1 MQIFQTMISGAEA
14 LMRCFKEEKV
24 DTIFGYPGGFI
35 IPAFDALYSYR
46 EIFKFIL
53 TRHEQGAIHA
63 AQGYARV
70 TGKPGLVMVTSGPA
84 ATNIVTGAADAMMD
98 STPLVIITGQSTV
111 AQLGSDSF
119 QETDVIG
126 ITQPVTKWSYQVRRA
141 EDLPWAVA
149 RAFYIAREGRPGP
162 VVLDISK
169 DAQVQTLDF
178 QYTPCQFIRSY
189 QPYPK
194 AKPAALEEAAALI
207 NAAERPLAV
216 VGQGVQLGHAV
227 QELYAFLEKAD
238 IPAAST
244 LMGLSIMAEDYPLNM
259 GMVGMHGNV
268 APNRQTNQCDVLIAI
283 GMRFSDRVTGEI
295 QSYAPQAKIIHLD
308 IDPSEINKNV
318 KVDVPIVAD
327 VKESLP
333 ALTALLK
340 ENKHTAWIESFAPYR
355 QQEYDEVIRKDLYPE
370 HEALTMAEVLKCLS
384 DRSGDNATL
393 VADVGQNQMISARYF
408 SASPKRQFIASGGLG
423 TMGFGFP
430 AAIGAALGKPDAEVY
445 AVCGDGGV
453 QMTIQELG
461 TIMQYQMP
469 VKLIILN
476 NSYLGMVRQW
486 QELFWQ
492 ERYSSTPMVNPD
504 FVKIAQAY
512 GIDAACV
519 DQREQLQDA
528 IDTMVAHQ
536 GPYVLEV
543 RVEQHGLVYP
553 MIPAG
558 SPISDIMMCKD

>member
-1 MQIFQTMISGAEA
+1 MISGAEA

-35 IPAFDALYSYR
+35 IPAFDALYSYQDV
-46 EIFKFIL
+46 FKFIL

-70 TGKPGLVMVTSGPA
+70 SGKPGLVMVTSGPA

-141 EDLPWAVA
+141 EDIPWAVA
-149 RAFYIAREGRPGP
+149 RAFYIARVGRPGP

-169 DAQVQTLDF
+169 DAQVQMLDF
-178 QYTPCQFIRSY
+178 HYEACDFIRSY

-194 AKPAALEEAAALI
+194 AKTEALQAAAALI
-207 NAAERPLAV
+207 NAAEKPLAI
-216 VGQGVQLGHAV
+216 VGQGVQLGGAM

-283 GMRFSDRVTGEI
+283 GMRFSDRVTGQI
-295 QSYAPQAKIIHLD
+295 ASYAPQAKIIHLD

-318 KVDVPIVAD
+318 KVDVAIVAD

-333 ALTALLK
+333 ELTTLIK
-340 ENKHTAWIESFAPYR
+340 ENKHSAWIESFEPYR
-355 QQEYDEVIRKDLYPE
+355 LQEYQEVISKDIYPQG
-370 HEALTMAEVLKCLS
+370 EALTMAEVLKCLS
-384 DRSGDNATL
+384 DTSGEHATL

-408 SASPKRQFIASGGLG
+408 SASPQRQFIASGGLG

-430 AAIGAALGKPDAEVY
+430 AAIGAALGNPQAETYV
-445 AVCGDGGV
+445 VCGDGGI

-461 TIMQYQMP
+461 TILQDQMP
-469 VKLIILN
+469 VKIVILN

-492 ERYSSTPMVNPD
+492 ERYSSTPMINPD

-512 GIDAACV
+512 GIQANGIDK
-519 DQREQLQDA
+519 REDLQKA
-528 IDTMVAHQ
+528 ISDMVNYQ
-536 GPYVLEV
+536 GPYLLEV
-543 RVEQHGLVYP
+543 KVEPHTLVYP

-558 SPISDIMMCKD
+558 SPISNIILGKDNA

>member
-1 MQIFQTMISGAEA
+1 MISGAEA

-35 IPAFDALYSYR
+35 IPAFDALYSYQDD
-46 EIFKFIL
+46 FKFIL
-53 TRHEQGAIHA
+53 TRHEQGAVHA

-70 TGKPGLVMVTSGPA
+70 SGKPGLVMVTSGPA

-141 EDLPWAVA
+141 EDIPWAVA
-149 RAFYIAREGRPGP
+149 RAFYIARVGRPGP

-169 DAQVQTLDF
+169 DAQVQMLDF
-178 QYTPCQFIRSY
+178 HYKACDFIRSY
-189 QPYPK
+189 QAYPT
-194 AKPAALEEAAALI
+194 PSENSLQEAATLI
-207 NAAERPLAV
+207 NAAQRPLAV
-216 VGQGVQLGHAV
+216 VGQGVQLGCAIP
-227 QELYAFLEKAD
+227 ELYAFLEKAD

-268 APNRQTNQCDVLIAI
+268 APNRQTNACDVLIAI
-283 GMRFSDRVTGEI
+283 GMRFSDRVTGDI
-295 QSYAPQAKIIHLD
+295 KSYAPQAKIIHLD

-318 KVDVPIVAD
+318 KVDVAIVAD

-333 ALTALLK
+333 ALTQLIQPA
-340 ENKHTAWIESFAPYR
+340 KHTAWIESFATYR
-355 QQEYDEVIRKDLYPE
+355 QQEYEEVIRKDLYPE
-370 HEALTMAEVLKCLS
+370 QEALTMAEVLKSLS
-384 DRSGDNATL
+384 DQAGEHANL
-393 VADVGQNQMISARYF
+393 VADVGQNQMVSARYF

-430 AAIGAALGKPDAEVY
+430 AAIGAALGDPQAETYV
-445 AVCGDGGV
+445 VCGDGGI

-461 TIMQYQMP
+461 TILQYQMP

-492 ERYSSTPMVNPD
+492 ERYSSTPMINPD

-512 GIDAACV
+512 GIASTCV
-519 DQREQLQDA
+519 EKREDLQQA
-528 IDTMVAHQ
+528 IADMIAHQ

-543 RVEQHGLVYP
+543 KVEQNGLVYP

-558 SPISDIMMCKD
+558 SPISNIMMGKNK

>member
-1 MQIFQTMISGAEA
+1 MISGAEA

-46 EIFKFIL
+46 ETFKFIL

-70 TGKPGLVMVTSGPA
+70 SGKPGLVMVTSGPA

-149 RAFYIAREGRPGP
+149 RAFYIARVGRPGP

-169 DAQVQTLDF
+169 DAQVQMLDF
-178 QYTPCQFIRSY
+178 HYEPCDFIRSY
-189 QPYPK
+189 QAYPR
-194 AKPAALEEAAALI
+194 ASQQALQEAAALI
-207 NAAERPLAV
+207 NQAERPLAV
-216 VGQGVQLGHAV
+216 VGQGVQLGHAIE
-227 QELYAFLEKAD
+227 ELYAFLEKAD

-244 LMGLSIMAEDYPLNM
+244 LMGLSIMADDYPLNM

-318 KVDVPIVAD
+318 KVDVAVVAD

-333 ALTALLK
+333 ALMALLQPA
-340 ENKHTAWIESFAPYR
+340 KHSQWIADFQPYR
-355 QQEYDEVIRKDLYPE
+355 QQEYKEVTCKDLAPDQE
-370 HEALTMAEVLKCLS
+370 HLSMAEVLKCLS
-384 DRSGDNATL
+384 DTAGPQATL
-393 VADVGQNQMISARYF
+393 VADVGQNQMVSARYF
-408 SASPKRQFIASGGLG
+408 SASPQRQFIASGGLG

-430 AAIGAALGKPDAEVY
+430 AAIGAALGKPQAETY
-445 AVCGDGGV
+445 AVCGDGGI

-469 VKLIILN
+469 VKLLILN

-492 ERYSSTPMVNPD
+492 ERYSSTEMLNPD

-512 GIDAACV
+512 GIEAACV
-519 DQREQLQDA
+519 DKREDLSAA
-528 IDTMVAHQ
+528 IQYMVAHQ

-543 RVEQHGLVYP
+543 RVEPHTLVYP

-558 SPISDIMMCKD
+558 SPISHIIMGKDK

>member
-1 MQIFQTMISGAEA
+1 MISGAEA

-35 IPAFDALYSYR
+35 IPAFDALYSYQDD
-46 EIFKFIL
+46 FKFIL
-53 TRHEQGAIHA
+53 TRHEQGAVHA

-70 TGKPGLVMVTSGPA
+70 SGKPGLVMVTSGPA

-141 EDLPWAVA
+141 EDIPWAVA
-149 RAFYIAREGRPGP
+149 RAFYIARVGRPGP

-169 DAQVQTLDF
+169 DAQVQMLDF
-178 QYTPCQFIRSY
+178 HYEACDFIRSY
-189 QPYPK
+189 QAYPT
-194 AKPAALEEAAALI
+194 PSENSLQEAAALI
-207 NAAERPLAV
+207 NAAQRPLAV
-216 VGQGVQLGHAV
+216 VGQGVQLGCAIP
-227 QELYAFLEKAD
+227 ELYAFLEKAD

-268 APNRQTNQCDVLIAI
+268 APNRQTNACDVLIAI
-283 GMRFSDRVTGEI
+283 GMRFSDRVTGDI
-295 QSYAPQAKIIHLD
+295 KSYAPQAKIIHLD

-318 KVDVPIVAD
+318 KVDVAIVAD

-333 ALTALLK
+333 ALTQLIQPA
-340 ENKHTAWIESFAPYR
+340 KHTAWIESFAPYR
-355 QQEYDEVIRKDLYPE
+355 QQEYEEVIRKDLYPE
-370 HEALTMAEVLKCLS
+370 QEALSMAEVLKSLS
-384 DRSGDNATL
+384 DQAGEHANL
-393 VADVGQNQMISARYF
+393 VADVGQNQMVSARYF

-430 AAIGAALGKPDAEVY
+430 AAIGAALGDPQAETYV
-445 AVCGDGGV
+445 VCGDGGI

-461 TIMQYQMP
+461 TILQYQMP

-492 ERYSSTPMVNPD
+492 ERYSSTPMINPD

-512 GIDAACV
+512 GIASTCV
-519 DQREQLQDA
+519 EKREDLQQA
-528 IDTMVAHQ
+528 IADMIAHQ

-543 RVEQHGLVYP
+543 KVEQNGLVYP

-558 SPISDIMMCKD
+558 SPISNIMMGKNK

>member
-1 MQIFQTMISGAEA
+1 MISGAEA

-35 IPAFDALYSYR
+35 IPAFDALYSYQDD
-46 EIFKFIL
+46 FKFIL
-53 TRHEQGAIHA
+53 TRHEQGAVHA

-70 TGKPGLVMVTSGPA
+70 SGKPGLVMVTSGPA

-141 EDLPWAVA
+141 EDIPWAVA
-149 RAFYIAREGRPGP
+149 RAFYIARVGRPGP

-169 DAQVQTLDF
+169 DAQVQMLDF
-178 QYTPCQFIRSY
+178 HYEACDFIRSY
-189 QPYPK
+189 QAYPT
-194 AKPAALEEAAALI
+194 PSESALQEAAALI
-207 NAAERPLAV
+207 NAAQRPLAV
-216 VGQGVQLGHAV
+216 VGQGVQLGCAIP
-227 QELYAFLEKAD
+227 ELYAFLEKAD

-268 APNRQTNQCDVLIAI
+268 APNRQTNACDVLIAI
-283 GMRFSDRVTGEI
+283 GMRFSDRVTGDI
-295 QSYAPQAKIIHLD
+295 KSYAPQAKIIHLD

-318 KVDVPIVAD
+318 KVDVAIVAD

-333 ALTALLK
+333 ALTQLIQPA
-340 ENKHTAWIESFAPYR
+340 KHTAWIESFAPYR
-355 QQEYDEVIRKDLYPE
+355 QQEYEEVIRKDLYPE
-370 HEALTMAEVLKCLS
+370 QEALTMAEVLKSLS
-384 DRSGDNATL
+384 DQAGEHANL
-393 VADVGQNQMISARYF
+393 VADVGQNQMVSARYF

-430 AAIGAALGKPDAEVY
+430 AAIGAALGDPQAETYV
-445 AVCGDGGV
+445 VCGDGGI

-461 TIMQYQMP
+461 TILQYQMP

-492 ERYSSTPMVNPD
+492 ERYSSTPMINPD

-512 GIDAACV
+512 GIASTCV
-519 DQREQLQDA
+519 EKREDLQQA
-528 IDTMVAHQ
+528 IADMIAYQ

-543 RVEQHGLVYP
+543 KVEQNGLVYP

-558 SPISDIMMCKD
+558 SPISNIMMGKNK

>member
-1 MQIFQTMISGAEA
+1 MISGAEA

-35 IPAFDALYSYR
+35 IPAFDALYSYQDD
-46 EIFKFIL
+46 FKFIL
-53 TRHEQGAIHA
+53 TRHEQGAVHA

-70 TGKPGLVMVTSGPA
+70 SGKPGLVMVTSGPA

-141 EDLPWAVA
+141 EDIPWAVA
-149 RAFYIAREGRPGP
+149 RAFYIARVGRPGP

-169 DAQVQTLDF
+169 DAQVQMLDF
-178 QYTPCQFIRSY
+178 HYEACDFIRSY
-189 QPYPK
+189 QAYPT
-194 AKPAALEEAAALI
+194 PSESALQEAAALI
-207 NAAERPLAV
+207 NAAQRPLAV
-216 VGQGVQLGHAV
+216 VGQGVQLGCAIP
-227 QELYAFLEKAD
+227 ELYAFLEKAD

-268 APNRQTNQCDVLIAI
+268 APNRQTNACDVLIAI
-283 GMRFSDRVTGEI
+283 GMRFSDRVTGDI
-295 QSYAPQAKIIHLD
+295 KSYAPQAKIIHLD

-318 KVDVPIVAD
+318 KVDVAIVAD

-333 ALTALLK
+333 ALTQLIQPA
-340 ENKHTAWIESFAPYR
+340 KHTAWIESFAPYR
-355 QQEYDEVIRKDLYPE
+355 QQEYEEVIRKDLYPE
-370 HEALTMAEVLKCLS
+370 REALTMAEVLKSLS
-384 DRSGDNATL
+384 DQAGEHANL
-393 VADVGQNQMISARYF
+393 VADVGQNQMVSARYF

-430 AAIGAALGKPDAEVY
+430 AAIGAALGDPQAETYV
-445 AVCGDGGV
+445 VCGDGGI

-461 TIMQYQMP
+461 TILQYQMP

-492 ERYSSTPMVNPD
+492 ERYSSTPMINPD

-512 GIDAACV
+512 GIASTCV
-519 DQREQLQDA
+519 EKREDLQQA
-528 IDTMVAHQ
+528 ISDMIAHQ

-543 RVEQHGLVYP
+543 KVEQNGLVYP

-558 SPISDIMMCKD
+558 SPISNIMMGKNK

>member
-1 MQIFQTMISGAEA
+1 MISGAEA

-35 IPAFDALYSYR
+35 IPAFDALYSYQDD
-46 EIFKFIL
+46 FKFIL
-53 TRHEQGAIHA
+53 TRHEQGAVHA

-70 TGKPGLVMVTSGPA
+70 SGKPGLVMVTSGPA

-141 EDLPWAVA
+141 EDIPWAVA
-149 RAFYIAREGRPGP
+149 RAFYIARVGRPGP

-169 DAQVQTLDF
+169 DAQVQMLDF
-178 QYTPCQFIRSY
+178 HYEACDFIRSY
-189 QPYPK
+189 QAYPT
-194 AKPAALEEAAALI
+194 PSENSLQEAAALI
-207 NAAERPLAV
+207 NAAQRPLAV
-216 VGQGVQLGHAV
+216 VGQGVQLGCAIP
-227 QELYAFLEKAD
+227 ELYAFLEKAD

-268 APNRQTNQCDVLIAI
+268 APNRQTNACDVLIAI
-283 GMRFSDRVTGEI
+283 GMRFSDRVTGDI
-295 QSYAPQAKIIHLD
+295 KSYAPQAKIIHLD

-318 KVDVPIVAD
+318 KVDVAIVAD

-333 ALTALLK
+333 ALTQLIQPA
-340 ENKHTAWIESFAPYR
+340 KHTAWIESFAPYR
-355 QQEYDEVIRKDLYPE
+355 QQEYEEVIRKDLYPE
-370 HEALTMAEVLKCLS
+370 QEALTMAEVLKSLS
-384 DRSGDNATL
+384 DQAGEHANL
-393 VADVGQNQMISARYF
+393 VADVGQNQMVSARYF

-430 AAIGAALGKPDAEVY
+430 AAIGAALGDPQAETYV
-445 AVCGDGGV
+445 VCGDGGI

-461 TIMQYQMP
+461 TILQYQMP

-492 ERYSSTPMVNPD
+492 ERYSSTPMINPD

-512 GIDAACV
+512 GIASTCV
-519 DQREQLQDA
+519 EKREDLQQA
-528 IDTMVAHQ
+528 IADMIAHQ

-543 RVEQHGLVYP
+543 KVEQNGLVYP

-558 SPISDIMMCKD
+558 SPISNIMMGKNK

>member
-1 MQIFQTMISGAEA
+1 MISGAEA

-35 IPAFDALYSYR
+35 IPAFDALYSYQDD
-46 EIFKFIL
+46 FKFIL
-53 TRHEQGAIHA
+53 TRHEQGAVHA

-70 TGKPGLVMVTSGPA
+70 SGKPGLVMVTSGPA

-141 EDLPWAVA
+141 EDIPWAVA
-149 RAFYIAREGRPGP
+149 RAFYIARVGRPGP

-169 DAQVQTLDF
+169 DAQVQMLDF
-178 QYTPCQFIRSY
+178 HYEACDFIRSY
-189 QPYPK
+189 QAYPT
-194 AKPAALEEAAALI
+194 PSESALQEAAALI
-207 NAAERPLAV
+207 NAAQRPLAV
-216 VGQGVQLGHAV
+216 VGQGVQLGCAIP
-227 QELYAFLEKAD
+227 ELYAFLEKAD

-268 APNRQTNQCDVLIAI
+268 APNRQTNACDVLIAI
-283 GMRFSDRVTGEI
+283 GMRFSDRVTGDI
-295 QSYAPQAKIIHLD
+295 KSYAPQAKIIHLD

-318 KVDVPIVAD
+318 KVDVAIVAD

-333 ALTALLK
+333 ALTQLIQPA
-340 ENKHTAWIESFAPYR
+340 KHTAWIESFAPYR
-355 QQEYDEVIRKDLYPE
+355 QQEYEEVIRKDLYPE
-370 HEALTMAEVLKCLS
+370 QEALSMAEVLKSLS
-384 DRSGDNATL
+384 DQAGEHANL
-393 VADVGQNQMISARYF
+393 VADVGQNQMVSARYF

-430 AAIGAALGKPDAEVY
+430 AAIGAALGDPQAETYV
-445 AVCGDGGV
+445 VCGDGGI

-461 TIMQYQMP
+461 TILQYQMP

-492 ERYSSTPMVNPD
+492 ERYSSTPMINPD

-512 GIDAACV
+512 GIASTCV
-519 DQREQLQDA
+519 EKREDLQQA
-528 IDTMVAHQ
+528 IADMIAHQ

-543 RVEQHGLVYP
+543 KVEQNGLVYP

-558 SPISDIMMCKD
+558 SPISNIMMGKNK

>member
-1 MQIFQTMISGAEA
+1 
-14 LMRCFKEEKV
+14 MRCFKEEKV

-35 IPAFDALYSYR
+35 IPAFDALYSYQDD
-46 EIFKFIL
+46 FKFIL
-53 TRHEQGAIHA
+53 TRHEQGAVHA

-70 TGKPGLVMVTSGPA
+70 SGKPGLVMVTSGPA

-141 EDLPWAVA
+141 EDIPWAVA
-149 RAFYIAREGRPGP
+149 RAFYIARVGRPGP

-169 DAQVQTLDF
+169 DAQVQMLDF
-178 QYTPCQFIRSY
+178 HYEACDFIRSY
-189 QPYPK
+189 QAYPT
-194 AKPAALEEAAALI
+194 PSENSLQEAAALI
-207 NAAERPLAV
+207 NAAQRPLAV
-216 VGQGVQLGHAV
+216 VGQGVQLGCAIP
-227 QELYAFLEKAD
+227 ELYAFLEKAD

-268 APNRQTNQCDVLIAI
+268 APNRQTNACDVLIAI
-283 GMRFSDRVTGEI
+283 GMRFSDRVTGDI
-295 QSYAPQAKIIHLD
+295 KSYAPQAKIIHLD

-318 KVDVPIVAD
+318 KVDVAIVAD

-333 ALTALLK
+333 ALTQLIQPA
-340 ENKHTAWIESFAPYR
+340 KHTAWIESFAPYR
-355 QQEYDEVIRKDLYPE
+355 QQEYEEVIRKDLYPE
-370 HEALTMAEVLKCLS
+370 QEALSMAEVLKSLS
-384 DRSGDNATL
+384 DQAGEHANL
-393 VADVGQNQMISARYF
+393 VADVGQNQMVSARYF

-430 AAIGAALGKPDAEVY
+430 AAIGAALGDPQAETYV
-445 AVCGDGGV
+445 VCGDGGI

-461 TIMQYQMP
+461 TILQYQMP

-492 ERYSSTPMVNPD
+492 ERYSSTPMINPD

-512 GIDAACV
+512 GIASTCV
-519 DQREQLQDA
+519 EKREDLQQA
-528 IDTMVAHQ
+528 IADMIAHQ

-543 RVEQHGLVYP
+543 KVEQNGLVYP

-558 SPISDIMMCKD
+558 SPISNIMMGKNK

>member
-1 MQIFQTMISGAEA
+1 MISGAEA

-35 IPAFDALYSYR
+35 IPAFDALYSYQDD
-46 EIFKFIL
+46 FKFIL
-53 TRHEQGAIHA
+53 TRHEQGAVHA

-70 TGKPGLVMVTSGPA
+70 SGKPGLVMVTSGPA

-141 EDLPWAVA
+141 EDIPWAVA
-149 RAFYIAREGRPGP
+149 RAFYIARVGRPGP

-169 DAQVQTLDF
+169 DAQVQMLDF
-178 QYTPCQFIRSY
+178 HYEACDFIRSY
-189 QPYPK
+189 QAYPT
-194 AKPAALEEAAALI
+194 PSESALQEAAALI
-207 NAAERPLAV
+207 NAAQRPLAV
-216 VGQGVQLGHAV
+216 VGQGVQLGRAIP
-227 QELYAFLEKAD
+227 ELYAFLEKAD

-268 APNRQTNQCDVLIAI
+268 APNRQTNACDVLIAI
-283 GMRFSDRVTGEI
+283 GMRFSDRVTGDI
-295 QSYAPQAKIIHLD
+295 KSYAPQAKIIHLD

-318 KVDVPIVAD
+318 KVDVAIVAD

-333 ALTALLK
+333 ALTQLIQPA
-340 ENKHTAWIESFAPYR
+340 KHTAWIESFAPYR
-355 QQEYDEVIRKDLYPE
+355 QQEYEEVIRKDLYPE
-370 HEALTMAEVLKCLS
+370 QEALTMAEVLKSLS
-384 DRSGDNATL
+384 DQAGEHANL
-393 VADVGQNQMISARYF
+393 VADVGQNQMVSARYF

-430 AAIGAALGKPDAEVY
+430 AAIGAALGDPQAETYV
-445 AVCGDGGV
+445 VCGDGGI

-461 TIMQYQMP
+461 TILQYQMP

-492 ERYSSTPMVNPD
+492 ERYSSTPMINPD

-512 GIDAACV
+512 GIASTCV
-519 DQREQLQDA
+519 EKREDLQQA
-528 IDTMVAHQ
+528 IADMIAHQ

-543 RVEQHGLVYP
+543 KVEQNGLVYP

-558 SPISDIMMCKD
+558 SPISNIMMGKNK

>member
-1 MQIFQTMISGAEA
+1 MISGAEA

-35 IPAFDALYSYR
+35 IPAFDALYSYQDV
-46 EIFKFIL
+46 FKFIL

-70 TGKPGLVMVTSGPA
+70 SGKPGLVMVTSGPA

-111 AQLGSDSF
+111 AQLGTDSF

-169 DAQVQTLDF
+169 DAQVQMLDF
-178 QYTPCQFIRSY
+178 HYEPCRFIRSY
-189 QPYPK
+189 QPYPQ
-194 AKPAALEEAAALI
+194 PDTSALQEAAALI
-207 NAAERPLAV
+207 NVAERPLAV
-216 VGQGVQLGHAV
+216 VGQGVQLGHAIE
-227 QELYAFLEKAD
+227 ELYAFLEKAD

-244 LMGLSIMAEDYPLNM
+244 LMGLSIMDENYPLNM

-268 APNRQTNQCDVLIAI
+268 APNRQTNACDVLIAI
-283 GMRFSDRVTGEI
+283 GMRFSDRVTGNI

-318 KVDVPIVAD
+318 KVDVAIVAD
-327 VKESLP
+327 VKTSLP
-333 ALTALLK
+333 ALTALV
-340 ENKHTAWIESFAPYR
+340 NKAKHQDWIESFAPYR
-355 QQEYDEVIRKDLYPE
+355 QQEYDEVISKDIHPQ
-370 HEALTMAEVLKCLS
+370 HSALSMAEVLKCLS
-384 DRSGDNATL
+384 DTSGEKATL

-408 SASPKRQFIASGGLG
+408 SASPQRQFIASGGLG

-430 AAIGAALGKPDAEVY
+430 AAIGAALGNPEAETY
-445 AVCGDGGV
+445 AVCGDGGI

-461 TIMQYQMP
+461 TILQYQMP

-512 GIDAACV
+512 GIAAASV
-519 DQREQLQDA
+519 EKREDLQDA
-528 IDTMVAHQ
+528 IHHMVAHQ
-536 GPYVLEV
+536 GPYLLEV
-543 RVEQHGLVYP
+543 KVEQHGLVYP

-558 SPISDIMMCKD
+558 SPISHIILGKDKA